1 MMYRVFFFEIIN
13 NAKKTLKQSK
23 ENENEYKSDL
33 NEIKTAK
40 KKKKKKKKKM
50 QYTISK
56 HFTKHKILLLKFLI
70 IFLHSHLIL
79 DIKRLMENDSKF

>member
-1 MMYRVFFFEIIN
+1 MKSKQQ
-13 NAKKTLKQSK
+13 KK
-23 ENENEYKSDL
+23 
-33 NEIKTAK
+33 K
-40 KKKKKKKKKM
+40 KKKPKKKKKKKKM

>member
-1 MMYRVFFFEIIN
+1 M
-13 NAKKTLKQSK
+13 KSKQQ
-23 ENENEYKSDL
+23 
-33 NEIKTAK
+33 
-40 KKKKKKKKKM
+40 KKKKKKM